1 MANRPDPAPLH
12 IALLADVD
20 RLREFYDRSA
30 QQLIEAV
37 RPEGYFEGWD
47 PEDLKWPESRPDPE
61 GRDLEDLAKRAKL
74 VDAIHAGV
82 PERREGRLSEA
93 HEQFSRLTPSY
104 HQGTQIFLQ
113 LRDQFVA
120 RGAGSHQDFLRLY
133 QSLYLE
139 ALARGDLYD
148 PDPGEASLERMGI
161 TRVPLSHAQA
171 VAEALSSVVLSD
183 DPRWED
189 VYTCSVGE
197 ATSEAPLR
205 DLLRDVAQR
214 TLDTIAAGGLLATR
228 YNYLNNFA
236 WFGSSVWKVAVD
248 ADLLCHRLEATQA
261 IDSAEGEAIRSEIR
275 RAEAMLVEF
284 FQAHQEDSTRLRP
297 ESYWYGQRY
306 SYLTRDMVDLTGGLV
321 ARVNA
326 AIQNA
331 AAGEDWERM
340 VLPPPLSSDRR
351 GRFLDYPHV
360 GKQGEFSPL
369 QRKLRFLRWARACWR
384 VGRRR
389 KRIDRTLTDPTQ
401 RRQSAWDIWLDWSRE
416 TLEAFDI
423 DLTVTVDPLFREV
436 ARNLDLQSREQK
448 ILFLPAH
455 QGMLEHFAVFSVFSS
470 PEFLEA
476 MGWEQPV
483 PFVQLARTGL
493 AHTVS
498 ARIGPYR
505 LSIFGVSP
513 DTFDRMFVDVDGYVT
528 RESIE
533 ASAHTIPKIL
543 EAMEERPGLIYPM
556 GTTASFDVQLFP
568 LQHALFAKLP
578 QDIAIIPV
586 VFRGTHSLWP
596 RCPAG
601 NMDISPGAIEAV
613 ILPPMLGETA
623 LLPKRGSLRVQT
635 EAAALFQAVHIAAL
649 FNPEPSD

>member
-1 MANRPDPAPLH
+1 MP
-12 IALLADVD
+12 ADVE
-20 RLREFYDRSA
+20 RLGELYDQSA
-30 QQLIEAV
+30 QQLIDAV

-47 PEDLKWPESRPDPE
+47 ERDLKWPHSRPKHGESRAE
-61 GRDLEDLAKRAKL
+61 GLERRSQL
-74 VDAIHAGV
+74 VDAIHSGV
-82 PERREGRLSEA
+82 PRMREDRLCEA
-93 HEQFSRLTPSY
+93 HEQFSRLAPSY
-104 HQGTQIFLQ
+104 HQGSQIFLQ
-113 LRDQFVA
+113 LRHQFVD
-120 RGAGSHQDFLRLY
+120 RGVGSHQDFLRLY

-148 PDPGEASLERMGI
+148 PDEGEASLERMGV

-171 VAEALSSVVLSD
+171 VAEALSSVVLDD

-189 VYTCSVGE
+189 VYTCRIE
-197 ATSEAPLR
+197 ASTTEAPLR

-248 ADLLCHRLEATQA
+248 ADLVCHRLEAARAT
-261 IDSAEGEAIRSEIR
+261 EGSEVEAIRLEIR
-275 RAEAMLVEF
+275 RAEAMLIEF
-284 FQAHQEDSTRLRP
+284 FQAHQEDPSRLRP

-306 SYLTRDMVDLTGGLV
+306 SYLTRDMFDLSVGLV
-321 ARVNA
+321 ERVNDA
-326 AIQNA
+326 VEK
-331 AAGEDWERM
+331 AGTPEGCARM
-340 VLPPPLSSDRR
+340 SLPPPLSSDKR
-351 GRFLDYPHV
+351 GRFLDYPNV
-360 GKQGEFSPL
+360 GKRAGFSPF

-389 KRIDRTLTDPTQ
+389 KRLDRTLTDPAQ
-401 RRQSAWDIWLDWSRE
+401 RRQSAWDQWLDWSRE
-416 TLEAFDI
+416 TLAAFDI
-423 DLTVTVDPLFREV
+423 HLTVTVDPQFHEV
-436 ARNLDLQSREQK
+436 ARDLDLRVQEQK

-470 PEFLEA
+470 PEFLGA
-476 MGWEQPV
+476 MGWERPV

-505 LSIFGVSP
+505 LSIFGISP

-578 QDIAIIPV
+578 QDIVIIPV
-586 VFRGTHSLWP
+586 AFRGTHSLWP

-601 NMDISPGAIEAV
+601 NMDISSGAIEAV

-649 FNPEPSD
+649 FNPEPTD